1 MMSHVTTTTVQTRD
15 NNSLKKASLQI
26 VRIIFVSVMAS
37 LIMSDLYVAL
47 QNGDLRVVVSTLFI
61 PPFMY
66 HRSIF
71 AIMCL
76 LLCKI

>member
-1 MMSHVTTTTVQTRD
+1 MSQVTTNVHVSD
-15 NNSLKKASLQI
+15 NNCLKKTFMRI
-26 VRIIFVSVMAS
+26 VRTVFVSVMAS
-37 LIMSDLYVAL
+37 LILSDMYTAL
-47 QNGDLRVVVSTLFI
+47 LNGDLKAVVSTLFI

-71 AIMCL
+71 AVMCL

>member
-1 MMSHVTTTTVQTRD
+1 MSRVTTTSVHVDD
-15 NNSLKKASLQI
+15 NTGLKKTFLQI
-26 VRIIFVSVMAS
+26 VRYIFVTVMAS
-37 LIMSDLYVAL
+37 LIMSDMYTAL

-76 LLCKI
+76 MLCKI

>member
-1 MMSHVTTTTVQTRD
+1 MSHVTTSVHVSD
-15 NNSLKKASLQI
+15 NNCLKKMFLQI
-26 VRIIFVSVMAS
+26 VRTVFVSVMAS
-37 LIMSDLYVAL
+37 LILSDMYTAL

-71 AIMCL
+71 AAMCL